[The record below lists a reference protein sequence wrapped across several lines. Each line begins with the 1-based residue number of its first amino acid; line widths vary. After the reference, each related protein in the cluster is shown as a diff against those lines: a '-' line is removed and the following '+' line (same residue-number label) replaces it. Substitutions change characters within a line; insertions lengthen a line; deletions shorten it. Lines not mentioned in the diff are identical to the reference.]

1 MIQMQSLL
9 KIADNSGA
17 RSVMCIKVLGGSKRR
32 YANIGDV
39 IKVAVREAIPT
50 GKVKKGQ
57 VVDALIVRSK
67 KGVRRRDGSLI
78 KFDEAM
84 KQTIEM
90 ASAGKDLGKKGTLR
104 EILKS
109 KNKGIVTG
117 INMVKKHTKPNP
129 EMGITGG
136 VVEQEAAIS
145 LSNLA
150 IWNPKKKSKDKIAYS
165 TSKDGKKIRLY
176 KSDGAEIK

>member
-1 MIQMQSLL
+1 MNKSIFQTKL
-9 KIADNSGA
+9 
-17 RSVMCIKVLGGSKRR
+17 RT
-32 YANIGDV
+32 GDEV
-39 IKVAVREAIPT
+39 IVI
-50 GKVKKGQ
+50 
-57 VVDALIVRSK
+57 S
-67 KGVRRRDGSLI
+67 
-78 KFDEAM
+78 
-84 KQTIEM
+84 
-90 ASAGKDLGKKGTLR
+90 GKDLGKKGTLR

-136 VVEQEAAIS
+136 VIEQEAAIS

-165 TSKDGKKIRLY
+165 TNKDGKKIRLY

>member
-1 MIQMQSLL
+1 MNKAIFQTKL
-9 KIADNSGA
+9 
-17 RSVMCIKVLGGSKRR
+17 RT
-32 YANIGDV
+32 GDEV
-39 IKVAVREAIPT
+39 IVI
-50 GKVKKGQ
+50 
-57 VVDALIVRSK
+57 S
-67 KGVRRRDGSLI
+67 
-78 KFDEAM
+78 
-84 KQTIEM
+84 
-90 ASAGKDLGKKGTLR
+90 GKDLGKKGTLR

-165 TSKDGKKIRLY
+165 TSKEGKKIRLY
-176 KSDGAEIK
+176 KSEGAEIK